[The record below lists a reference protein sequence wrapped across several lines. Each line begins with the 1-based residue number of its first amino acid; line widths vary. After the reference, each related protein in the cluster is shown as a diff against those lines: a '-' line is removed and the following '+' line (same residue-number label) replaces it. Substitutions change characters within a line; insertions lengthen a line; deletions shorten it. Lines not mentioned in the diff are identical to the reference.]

1 MTMPDD
7 APSPR
12 QGKTHAMSRKPSDA
26 SGVPRVSTVRRDSPF
41 PTAAIVLVVA
51 VIALMGLALLSPL
64 RDRLIAPPPPTRMP
78 DLQAPSPALPAP
90 SPTAPQQALPAPP
103 PAPKVVET
111 PLTLMP
117 AAPPPAVP
125 PPAPAAPA
133 PSGDAGLIEGLRV
146 GQLGMASGGDLSRWT
161 LRWSEANGRG
171 VPQEFLDVARRTKTY
186 VIRKDF
192 TLPDGLH
199 GAHAVIFILDRHVP
213 HPRGN
218 PGHSAILDMTSGACA
233 GALCYGLTED

>member
-1 MTMPDD
+1 
-7 APSPR
+7 
-12 QGKTHAMSRKPSDA
+12 MSRKPSDA

-64 RDRLIAPPPPTRMP
+64 RDWLTRPSPPTRLP
-78 DLQAPSPALPAP
+78 DVQAPSPALPAP
-90 SPTAPQQALPAPP
+90 SPAAPQQALPAPP
-103 PAPKVVET
+103 PAPTVVET

-117 AAPPPAVP
+117 ATPPPTSP

-133 PSGDAGLIEGLRV
+133 LSGEAGLIEGLRV
-146 GQLGMASGGDLSRWT
+146 GQLGLASGGDLSRWT

-171 VPQEFLDVARRTKTY
+171 VPQGFLDVARRTKTY

-192 TLPDGLH
+192 TIPDGLH

>member
-1 MTMPDD
+1 MAMPDD

-26 SGVPRVSTVRRDSPF
+26 SEVPRVSTVRRDSPF
-41 PTAAIVLVVA
+41 PTAAIALVIA

-64 RDRLIAPPPPTRMP
+64 RDWLTPPAPPTRLP
-78 DLQAPSPALPAP
+78 DVQAPSPALPAP

-103 PAPKVVET
+103 PAPTVVET

-117 AAPPPAVP
+117 ATPPPATP

-133 PSGDAGLIEGLRV
+133 LSGEAALIEGLRV
-146 GQLGMASGGDLSRWT
+146 GQLGLASGGDLSRWT

-171 VPQEFLDVARRTKTY
+171 VPQGFLDVARRTKTY

-192 TLPDGLH
+192 TIPDGLH

>member
-1 MTMPDD
+1 MPDD

-12 QGKTHAMSRKPSDA
+12 QGKTQVMNSKPSDA
-26 SGVPRVSTVRRDSPF
+26 KGMPHVSTIRRGSPF
-41 PTAAIVLVVA
+41 PTAAIALVVA
-51 VIALMGLALLSPL
+51 VIALVGLALLSPL
-64 RDRLIAPPPPTRMP
+64 RDWLIAPSPPRQMAEVRASPPAPPP
-78 DLQAPSPALPAP
+78 A
-90 SPTAPQQALPAPP
+90 APQQAVPAPP
-103 PAPKVVET
+103 PAPAVVET

-117 AAPPPAVP
+117 ATPPPAAP
-125 PPAPAAPA
+125 TPAPAAPA
-133 PSGDAGLIEGLRV
+133 LTGEAGLVEGLRV

-171 VPQEFLDVARRTKTY
+171 VSQRFLDIAQHTKTY

-192 TLPDGLH
+192 TIPDGLS
-199 GAHAVIFILDRHVP
+199 GSHAVIFILDRHVP

-233 GALCYGLTED
+233 GALCYSLTED

>member
-1 MTMPDD
+1 
-7 APSPR
+7 
-12 QGKTHAMSRKPSDA
+12 MSRKPSDA
-26 SGVPRVSTVRRDSPF
+26 SDMPRMSTVRRDSPF
-41 PTAAIVLVVA
+41 PTAAIALAIA
-51 VIALMGLALLSPL
+51 VIALVGLALLSPL
-64 RDRLIAPPPPTRMP
+64 RDRLMAPAPPTRLP
-78 DLQAPSPALPAP
+78 DVQAPSPALPAP
-90 SPTAPQQALPAPP
+90 SPTSPQQALAAPP
-103 PAPKVVET
+103 PKGVET

-133 PSGDAGLIEGLRV
+133 LSGDAGLIEGLRV
-146 GQLGMASGGDLSRWT
+146 GQLGLASGDDLSRWT

-171 VPQEFLDVARRTKTY
+171 VPQRFLDVARRTKTY

-192 TLPDGLH
+192 TLPDGLS